1 MSIYSRRVISA
12 GGRIVIAGGSG
23 LIGTALCASYRDA
36 GYPVTRLVRR
46 TPEQPDDVTWDPCA
60 PDPAL
65 VDGAEVLINLAGAP
79 LHGHRWTASYRETI
93 RASRVETAHALARMA
108 ARAERP
114 PAKFLCASGIR
125 YYGIDRGDELLTER
139 SAPGNG
145 GLLPRVAH
153 EWEAATE
160 PASAAGIAVCH
171 LRLGLVLAREG
182 GLLAALLPMFRL
194 GLGARFGA
202 GREYWSYVTLADAVD
217 AFRFL
222 SKRPDASGPYNVTA
236 PEPVPSREFTA
247 ALGRAVRRPTR
258 LRVPLAVLRPGFGG
272 IATEVFG
279 SLRVL
284 PARLTADG
292 FVGRHADVDSAIR
305 AALAGVPR
313 TRLGPRVGPPTGE
326 RTGEPFGPP
335 PDPPSGHI
343 SGRSLPPGRAPRP
356 GTGTLGSAE

>member
-1 MSIYSRRVISA
+1 
-12 GGRIVIAGGSG
+12 
-23 LIGTALCASYRDA
+23 
-36 GYPVTRLVRR
+36 
-46 TPEQPDDVTWDPCA
+46 
-60 PDPAL
+60 
-65 VDGAEVLINLAGAP
+65 
-79 LHGHRWTASYRETI
+79 
-93 RASRVETAHALARMA
+93 
-108 ARAERP
+108 
-114 PAKFLCASGIR
+114 
-125 YYGIDRGDELLTER
+125 
-139 SAPGNG
+139 
-145 GLLPRVAH
+145 
-153 EWEAATE
+153 
-160 PASAAGIAVCH
+160 
-171 LRLGLVLAREG
+171 
-182 GLLAALLPMFRL
+182 
-194 GLGARFGA
+194 
-202 GREYWSYVTLADAVD
+202 
-217 AFRFL
+217 
-222 SKRPDASGPYNVTA
+222 
-236 PEPVPSREFTA
+236 
-247 ALGRAVRRPTR
+247 VRRPTR